1 MHCECALLIHLCSKR
16 TKTVQ
21 AGSCRRQS
29 AAIDADNSRIEMTLE
44 RVVCSASAAAT
55 SEATTLLVFS
65 VMLVL
70 PELPAH
76 ASPHS
81 PAVNAAKNS
90 THSSKPDVRG
100 AMTAA
105 QLPEWVCDSMPCQT
119 APDTVAVGS
128 HAGEGGSRKPSPTRV
143 PTHHRRDSSE
153 TLRRLSNARDLL
165 LSNIAAAP
173 PLRYTD
179 QSASVDF
186 PMQQQQQ
193 NKKMQPHTVPWT
205 PVTPY
210 TCNRVLRPPPLA
222 PTATPFSTAVAASI
236 HAAATVEPCC
246 THTSQLA
253 AAVAA
258 ASALVDEAG
267 EVQDECSAV
276 LAVFQQAA
284 RTHDARASVDGR
296 PDLESLSRHVSVLQG
311 ECDALRLERDAV
323 RGERDALGA
332 ECASLSEELDAERL
346 RVAARVGGSEIGR
359 GVDSEIARNLARER
373 ELRQVDEGTRRQ
385 DRVGE
390 EAQRVR
396 ESERESERETGAAR
410 DTAKID
416 GLLSEVSVLQEQLRV
431 LQQQQC
437 ETQQEACVLQQQLTT
452 SQEHA
457 AQSEERAHALQYQLS
472 TGLQRAVAAE
482 VAAAAAG
489 RHFFK
494 VCSQLHLLHTTT
506 IQLTFRSFSSCFGG

>member
-1 MHCECALLIHLCSKR
+1 
-16 TKTVQ
+16 
-21 AGSCRRQS
+21 
-29 AAIDADNSRIEMTLE
+29 
-44 RVVCSASAAAT
+44 
-55 SEATTLLVFS
+55 
-65 VMLVL
+65 
-70 PELPAH
+70 
-76 ASPHS
+76 
-81 PAVNAAKNS
+81 
-90 THSSKPDVRG
+90 
-100 AMTAA
+100 MTAA
-105 QLPEWVCDSMPCQT
+105 QLPEWVRDSLPCQT
-119 APDTVAVGS
+119 APGTMAVGS
-128 HAGEGGSRKPSPTRV
+128 RAVEGGSHEPSPTRV

-153 TLRRLSNARDLL
+153 TLRRLSEARDLL
-165 LSNIAAAP
+165 LFNIAAVP

-193 NKKMQPHTVPWT
+193 NKHMQPHTVPWT

-210 TCNRVLRPPPLA
+210 TCNRVLRPPPL
-222 PTATPFSTAVAASI
+222 PRTATPFSTAVAAST

-284 RTHDARASVDGR
+284 RTHNARASVDGR

-311 ECDALRLERDAV
+311 ECDVLRFERDAV

-346 RVAARVGGSEIGR
+346 RVSARVGGGEIGR
-359 GVDSEIARNLARER
+359 GVDSEIARDLARER

-385 DRVGE
+385 DQVGE

-396 ESERESERETGAAR
+396 ELERESERERGAAR

-437 ETQQEACVLQQQLTT
+437 ETQQEACVLQQQLTI

-457 AQSEERAHALQYQLS
+457 AQSEERAHALQYQLTTEHYRAS
-472 TGLQRAVAAE
+472 QDVHMVHTLQLQHPLQHPHLLQHPHDTAQHTPLAHDHTQQHAHATEITQARERAVAAE

-489 RHFFK
+489 RHFVK
-494 VCSQLHLLHTTT
+494 VCSLLHLLHTTT
-506 IQLTFRSFSSCFGG
+506 IQLTFRSFSPCGGS